1 MLELLNFL
9 LVIFNVFYV
18 PEFQFNLMSVSK
30 LCNALN
36 CTVNFNGSK
45 CFIQEKSTLRMIGS
59 GERRKELYY
68 LVWPD
73 KVACSTSKL
82 PSHFPLPDT
91 NPTPSHCP
99 LPDSTLAL

>member
-1 MLELLNFL
+1 
-9 LVIFNVFYV
+9 
-18 PEFQFNLMSVSK
+18 
-30 LCNALN
+30 
-36 CTVNFNGSK
+36 
-45 CFIQEKSTLRMIGS
+45 MIGS